1 MLRNRL
7 DPLLLTALILVAVA
21 LSGCSSNSSEAT
33 LAKAQVALDIALD
46 GWSRNEPP
54 EKFACVD
61 PDWKAG
67 YRLVSFLTSD
77 AKHVDETR
85 DRVRCRVALSLK
97 DRQGK
102 RLDREAFY
110 LVQLGETITIRRD
123 EKK

>member
-1 MLRNRL
+1 MPRLRPH
-7 DPLLLTALILVAVA
+7 PLVQSTLLILAVT
-21 LSGCSSNSSEAT
+21 LSGCSSNSPETT
-33 LAKAQVALDIALD
+33 LATAQVALDTVLD

-77 AKHVDETR
+77 AKRVGEGR
-85 DRVRCRVALSLK
+85 DQVRCRVALSLK

-102 RLDREAFY
+102 KLDKDAFY

-123 EKK
+123 DKK